1 MAHSAHDIFYN
12 EDGSY
17 KTTAQYVAECDAED
31 AATLMGDMLI
41 LKTASDVI
49 KKHRNGE
56 TDYAANVA
64 MIQCD
69 LMASKMSQRLYEEYG
84 VIAR

>member
-1 MAHSAHDIFYN
+1 MAHSAHDIFFN
-12 EDGSY
+12 EDGTY

-31 AATLMGDMLI
+31 AAKLMGDMLI

-69 LMASKMSQRLYEEYG
+69 LMASKMSAELWERFG
-84 VIAR
+84 VVAR